1 MFVRDFDCT
10 VVMDSVRY
18 RVNVVFQRMSIRTRE
33 THSVFVSMVYSVSII
48 KNESVRQLR
57 QYGPMLKY
65 REVVNLSASILLFVW
80 HPTLSLNGN
89 VSVISR
95 TMTAMDGSPVL
106 GKLKSETQLNAQK
119 RDAALD
125 QNE

>member
-1 MFVRDFDCT
+1 MWCFNACRLGPG
-10 VVMDSVRY
+10 
-18 RVNVVFQRMSIRTRE
+18 E

-65 REVVNLSASILLFVW
+65 REVVNLSASIFLFVW

-119 RDAALD
+119 RGAALD